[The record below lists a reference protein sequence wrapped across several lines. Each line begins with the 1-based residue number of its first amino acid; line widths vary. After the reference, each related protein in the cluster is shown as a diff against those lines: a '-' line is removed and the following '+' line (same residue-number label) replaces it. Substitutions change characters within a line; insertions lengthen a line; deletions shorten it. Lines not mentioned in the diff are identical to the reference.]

1 MIAAGM
7 NHVSDQ
13 TCITFM
19 PRTDE
24 NYYIDIVPANGGCY
38 TWIPLYGFII
48 FHFQRLFDNFV
59 VSGFG
64 RIEIGLTRSWCV
76 QQYVVVHEILHILGF
91 GHEQS
96 RPDRD
101 QYITVNWDNMP
112 VCSRL
117 NFH

>member
-1 MIAAGM
+1 M
-7 NHVSDQ
+7 SQ
-13 TCITFM
+13 TRPASNSCQELMRIITLTLFLLM
-19 PRTDE
+19 EDATL
-24 NYYIDIVPANGGCY
+24 GCHSMV
-38 TWIPLYGFII
+38 LFSI
-48 FHFQRLFDNFV
+48 FKDYLTNFF